1 MSDRILQP
9 VQDNNI
15 EKTLTIYQKYNYLIN
30 KKIFLYSG
38 YNNSSADDL
47 KNEIALS
54 IYKAVSKY
62 PDSGTFPIY
71 LNKAIDRTLLNHLR
85 KINNKNL

>member
-1 MSDRILQP
+1 MSDRLLQP

-30 KKIFLYSG
+30 KKISLYSG

-54 IYKAVSKY
+54 IYKELALANEFLPKITVLTWVKRDKSRYDK
-62 PDSGTFPIY
+62 SG
-71 LNKAIDRTLLNHLR
+71 
-85 KINNKNL
+85 

>member
-1 MSDRILQP
+1 MSDILLQP

-30 KKIFLYSG
+30 KKISLYSG

-47 KNEIALS
+47 KN
-54 IYKAVSKY
+54 
-62 PDSGTFPIY
+62 
-71 LNKAIDRTLLNHLR
+71 
-85 KINNKNL
+85 